1 MPQVNSFWS
10 VLLATCIFYQAIF
23 VPVASAPFPEES
35 KGIEARQT
43 PLTPSQFSLAA
54 TRFIVM
60 LPFLPLL
67 MLVPGVTGVLMPMFL
82 ALQDRLQTIA
92 PNLIS
97 PIFGNRPNQNTAG
110 VGSVSNQGVTVS
122 VATEAPET
130 TTTPTYYRFKRSLV
144 KLPTQKINE
153 GFKEVVEFLQ
163 RTDDVFNLLTSSQPD
178 CRRQAVCRLHSSID
192 PSFAKL
198 LGNMFEVLK

>member
-1 MPQVNSFWS
+1 MSQVNSFWAF
-10 VLLATCIFYQAIF
+10 LFATCIFYQAIF
-23 VPVASAPFPEES
+23 VPVASAPTPEES
-35 KGIEARQT
+35 KEIEERQT

-54 TRFIVM
+54 TRFIVL

-92 PNLIS
+92 PNIVPL
-97 PIFGNRPNQNTAG
+97 FGNRPNQNNAG

-130 TTTPTYYRFKRSLV
+130 TTAPTYYRFKRSLI
-144 KLPTQKINE
+144 KLPTKKINE
-153 GFKEVVEFLQ
+153 GFKEVTEFLQ
-163 RTDDVFNLLTSSQPD
+163 RTDDVINLLTSSQPD
-178 CRRQAVCRLHSSID
+178 CRRQAVCRLHYSFD
-192 PSFAKL
+192 PSFGKIV
-198 LGNMFEVLK
+198 GNLFEVLK